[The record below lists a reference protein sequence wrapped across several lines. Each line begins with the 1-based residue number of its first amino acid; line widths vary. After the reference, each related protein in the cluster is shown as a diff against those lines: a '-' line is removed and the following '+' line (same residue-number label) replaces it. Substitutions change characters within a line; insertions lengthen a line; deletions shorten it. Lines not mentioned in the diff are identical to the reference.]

1 MLLYYT
7 IASLQIPSSN
17 LTNTQNTAILYDA
30 LFVTGSSLS
39 KVSLADIDFSDLE
52 FKEMVG
58 SGGFGTVSKGRWIS
72 ENKIVAIKTMVV
84 LDEREVSY
92 KRIYMC
98 ICVM

>member
-1 MLLYYT
+1 MLYYT
-7 IASLQIPSSN
+7 IASLQISSSD
-17 LTNTQNTAILYDA
+17 LSNTQNIAILYDA

-39 KVSLADIDFSDLE
+39 KLSLADIDFSDLE

-58 SGGFGTVSKGRWIS
+58 SGGFGTVSKGQWIS

-92 KRIYMC
+92 KRIYKC
-98 ICVM
+98 ICAM

>member
-1 MLLYYT
+1 MLYYT
-7 IASLQIPSSN
+7 IASLQISSSN
-17 LTNTQNTAILYDA
+17 LSNTQNTAILYDA

-39 KVSLADIDFSDLE
+39 KLSLADIDFSDLE

-58 SGGFGTVSKGRWIS
+58 SGGFGTVSKGQWIS

>member
-1 MLLYYT
+1 M
-7 IASLQIPSSN
+7 
-17 LTNTQNTAILYDA
+17 
-30 LFVTGSSLS
+30 S
-39 KVSLADIDFSDLE
+39 KLSLADIDFSDLE

>member
-1 MLLYYT
+1 
-7 IASLQIPSSN
+7 
-17 LTNTQNTAILYDA
+17 LYDA

-39 KVSLADIDFSDLE
+39 KLSLADIDFSDLE

-58 SGGFGTVSKGRWIS
+58 SGGFGTVSKGQWIS

-92 KRIYMC
+92 KRIYVC

>member
-1 MLLYYT
+1 M
-7 IASLQIPSSN
+7 
-17 LTNTQNTAILYDA
+17 
-30 LFVTGSSLS
+30 S
-39 KVSLADIDFSDLE
+39 KLSLADIDFSDLE

-92 KRIYMC
+92 KRIYTC